1 MPVGGAPLPPGVTP
15 PPIVPDTGDDGNGHP
30 TAKPQTSA
38 PSSTSPTS
46 SASSSASCALL
57 SFGLAAGKGDQVPL
71 TPKWLTSH
79 PTSSRPATTTASS
92 SSTTKTTP
100 PAQTV
105 TANGQVCVLPY
116 GSVDPY
122 CTPIS
127 EPSPSQTPAPPA
139 PTNYP
144 GCDVPADGFSCG
156 NNCRGY
162 VACPAWCVANC
173 AYCFNKYNVC

>member
-1 MPVGGAPLPPGVTP
+1 MTP
-15 PPIVPDTGDDGNGHP
+15 PPIVPDTGDNGPHTTNP
-30 TAKPQTSA
+30 KASMVSSA
-38 PSSTSPTS
+38 SATS
-46 SASSSASCALL
+46 SASSSASCGLI
-57 SFGLAAGKGDQVPL
+57 SFGAPAGQGDQVPL
-71 TPKWLTSH
+71 TPKWVTSH
-79 PTSSRPATTTASS
+79 PSSSMSATSTVVSS
-92 SSTTKTTP
+92 SSHTVP

-127 EPSPSQTPAPPA
+127 EPVPSSTPPPSSTSPPA

-144 GCDVPADGFSCG
+144 GCDVSANGFSCD

-173 AYCFNKYNVC
+173 AYCFNANNVC